1 MPSPAPYAELHSH
14 SWFSFLDGS
23 SSPTELAEAAARLG
37 YEAVALTDHDG
48 VWGSM
53 EFALACRAFDLRAIT
68 GTELSVETEAGRHHL
83 TLLVE
88 SSTGYANLCRILT
101 DAHAGT
107 RDGPGRK
114 AGPAGIALEALAGRT
129 DGLFCLSGCAGS
141 GMVASAWTAGRPA
154 RGEAVARRLREFF
167 GPDGMA
173 IEIQRPYWRNDRA
186 RNCWLERLGR
196 ILGVPVVATGNV
208 HSHTPARAALQDV
221 LVSVRLGM
229 EVGASE
235 PFRRG
240 NHTSCLA
247 SPGEMANRFREH
259 PAAVRSGLELADRLH
274 FELDR
279 ELGYRYPRVGDPAAD
294 SDLREL
300 CLARFGD
307 RYDHASTRAEARE
320 RMEGELGLIS
330 RLGLSGFFLLHHD
343 LLELAREV
351 AVEVRG
357 ANASRS
363 VLPPGRGRGSSVS
376 SVVCYLTGLSHVDP
390 VEAGLFPG
398 RFLNEETTA
407 VPDIDLDFPRE
418 IREKLIPLIHE
429 RYGRDRSALVAAF
442 PTYRTKGAVREFGK
456 ALGLPPGEIEK
467 VARAVDA
474 REGTEGLRTD
484 LPDLLGDERAGT
496 RRWKILIRL
505 AEEARGLPR
514 HASQHPGGMIISTD
528 PLTGVCPVV
537 PAAMEGRQ
545 TVQWD
550 KDSCQDAGFLKID
563 LLGLGMLSVVE
574 RCVDE
579 IADSRGYEVDLS
591 RIDLGDR
598 ETFDA
603 IRAADTT
610 GVFQI
615 ESRAQMQL
623 LPRLKPENVEDLA
636 VQVALIRP
644 GPIQGGAVHPYVE
657 RRRRLREDPGWEVPY
672 PHPLARRALEETLGV
687 IVFQEQ
693 VIEVA
698 MDVAG
703 FSASEAEGLRRAM
716 SRKRS
721 RDSLLA
727 YRRRFLDGASERG
740 VEGDVAEGI
749 FSSIEAFSGFGFPK
763 SHSVA
768 FALLAYQSA
777 WLKVHYGPEYL
788 ASLLNEQPMGFY
800 SPDSLIQYGRR
811 TGIDVLPP
819 DVNRSGVECSVEPP
833 VQPEGPGEGPAEPAV
848 RIGLDRVRGLAGR
861 AAERLVSER
870 RASGPY
876 DSIPELASRA
886 GLGRVALEALAWSGA
901 LSGLPGGERSK
912 ALWSAGTTGPPPTD
926 SGDGLAT
933 QPPLPFPA
941 TEAPELDEPEDL
953 ELVQAEYAS
962 TGVSLGEHPMK
973 VLRSGSRENLPS
985 LAKLRGLPHG
995 TGAEAIGIVRIMQR
1009 PATAKGTCFV
1019 LLEDETE
1026 VLNLIVPP
1034 RLARASRLLLRT
1046 ARTLRAR
1053 GRIEREGEVVNLI
1066 CTGLLPFPAG
1076 GSSGS
1081 HPLAQAPARRGFRG
1095 V

>member
-1 MPSPAPYAELHSH
+1 MPTLAGYAELHCH
-14 SWFSFLDGS
+14 SWFSFLDGA
-23 SSPTELAEAAARLG
+23 SSPAEMAETAAGLG
-37 YEAVALTDHDG
+37 YEALALTDHDG

-53 EFALACRAFDLRAIT
+53 EFALACRDFGLRAIT
-68 GTELSVETEAGRHHL
+68 GAELTVETSFGRRHL
-83 TLLVE
+83 TLLAE
-88 SSTGYANLCRILT
+88 DADGYANLCRLLT
-101 DAHAGT
+101 EAHGET
-107 RDGPGRK
+107 RRGPGRR
-114 AGPAGIALEALAGRT
+114 AGQPAVALDRLSGRT
-129 DGLFCLSGCAGS
+129 EGLFCLSGCAGN
-141 GMVASAWTAGRPA
+141 GLVASAWTAGQPS
-154 RGEAVARRLREFF
+154 RGEAAGRQLRELF
-167 GPDGMA
+167 GPDRMA

-186 RNCWLERLGR
+186 RNHWLEGLGR
-196 ILGVPVVATGNV
+196 SLGVPVVATGNV
-208 HSHTPARAALQDV
+208 HSHTVARAALQDV

-229 EVGASE
+229 DVGASE

-240 NHTSCLA
+240 NHTSRLA
-247 SPGEMANRFREH
+247 PPEEMAFRFQEH
-259 PAAVRSGLELADRLH
+259 PDAVQFGLELADRLS

-279 ELGYRYPRVGDPAAD
+279 ELGYRYPRAGDPTAD
-294 SDLREL
+294 RDLREL
-300 CLARFGD
+300 CLARFED
-307 RYDHASTRAEARE
+307 RYRQTPTRARARE
-320 RMEGELGLIS
+320 RMEDELDLIS

-351 AVEVRG
+351 ADGVRG
-357 ANASRS
+357 AGTPRS

-398 RFLNEETTA
+398 RFLNEEISA
-407 VPDIDLDFPRE
+407 IPDIDLDFPRE
-418 IREKLIPLIHE
+418 IREKLIPLIHR
-429 RYGRDRSALVAAF
+429 RYGEDRSALVAAF

-467 VARAVDA
+467 VARSVDG
-474 REGTEGLRTD
+474 RDGPEGLRND
-484 LPDLLGDERAGT
+484 LACVLGEERSKT
-496 RRWKILIRL
+496 RRWGILTRL
-505 AEEARGLPR
+505 VEESRGLPR
-514 HASQHPGGMIISTD
+514 HASQHPGGMIISTT

-579 IADSRGYEVDLS
+579 IAESRGHEVDLS
-591 RIDLGDR
+591 RIDLDDR
-598 ETFDA
+598 KTFEA

-623 LPRLKPENVEDLA
+623 LPRLRPENVEDLA

-657 RRRRLREDPGWEVPY
+657 RRRRLREDPDWEVPY
-672 PHPLARRALEETLGV
+672 PHPLARRSLEETLGV

-721 RDSLLA
+721 RESLVA
-727 YRRRFLDGASERG
+727 YRQRFLDGASDRG
-740 VEGDVAEGI
+740 VEPGVAEEI
-749 FSSIEAFSGFGFPK
+749 FGSIEAFSGFGFPK

-800 SPDSLIQYGRR
+800 SPDSLVQYGRR
-811 TGIDVLPP
+811 TGIEVLPP
-819 DVNRSGVECSVEPP
+819 DVNESRVECSVEP
-833 VQPEGPGEGPAEPAV
+833 VTGPGVNEGRPSV
-848 RIGLDRVRGLAGR
+848 RLGLGRVKRLSGPDAD
-861 AAERLVSER
+861 RLVFER
-870 RASGPY
+870 TTAGPY
-876 DSIPELASRA
+876 GSVAELASRV
-886 GLGRVALEALAWSGA
+886 GLGRQALECLAWSGA
-901 LSGLPGGERSK
+901 LRSLPDGERAR
-912 ALWSAGTTGPPPTD
+912 ALWAAGVTADP
-926 SGDGLAT
+926 SGSRQRGRSR
-933 QPPLPFPA
+933 QPPLPFPGPDPPA
-941 TEAPELDEPEDL
+941 LDEPTGLDL
-953 ELVQAEYAS
+953 VDAEYAS
-962 TGVSLGEHPMK
+962 TGLSLGEHPMV
-973 VLRSGSRENLPS
+973 VLRAGLPPEVPTLAELRE
-985 LAKLRGLPHG
+985 LPHG
-995 TGAEAIGIVRIMQR
+995 TRTEAFGIIRIMQR

-1034 RLARASRLLLRT
+1034 RLARSHRLLLRT
-1046 ARTLRAR
+1046 ARLLRAD
-1053 GRIEREGEVVNLI
+1053 GKMEREGKVVNLV
-1066 CTGLLPFPAG
+1066 CTGLEAFPLDASG
-1076 GSSGS
+1076 RGDPLGS
-1081 HPLAQAPARRGFRG
+1081 APARRGFRG
-1095 V
+1095 P

>member
-1 MPSPAPYAELHSH
+1 VSPPAQYAELHCH
-14 SWFSFLDGS
+14 SWFSFLDGA
-23 SSPTELAEAAARLG
+23 SSPTEMAEAAAGLG

-53 EFALACRAFDLRAIT
+53 EFALACRSFGLRAIT
-68 GTELSVETEAGRHHL
+68 GAEVSIDTPAGHRHL

-88 SSTGYANLCRILT
+88 DATGYANLCRILT

-107 RDGPGRK
+107 RDRPGREREQ
-114 AGPAGIALEALAGRT
+114 PSIDLQALTGRT

-141 GMVASAWTAGRPA
+141 GLVASAWDADGPA
-154 RGEAVARRLREFF
+154 VGEVAARRLRDLF
-167 GPDGMA
+167 GQDRMA

-186 RNCWLERLGR
+186 RNRWLERLGR
-196 ILGVPVVATGNV
+196 SLAVPVVATGNV
-208 HSHTPARAALQDV
+208 HSHNAARAALQDL
-221 LVSVRLGM
+221 LVSIRLGM

-240 NHTSCLA
+240 NHTSRLI
-247 SPGEMANRFREH
+247 PPEEMVARFEEH
-259 PAAVRSGLELADRLH
+259 PDAVRAGLEIAERLR

-279 ELGYRYPRVGDPAAD
+279 ELGYRYPRAGDPTAD
-294 SDLREL
+294 SDLKEL
-300 CLARFGD
+300 CLSRFED
-307 RYDHASTRAEARE
+307 RYRHAATRTEARS
-320 RMEGELGLIS
+320 RMEDELGLIS

-351 AVEVRG
+351 ADDVRG
-357 ANASRS
+357 GKASRS

-418 IREKLIPLIHE
+418 IRERLIPLIHE
-429 RYGRDRSALVAAF
+429 RYGRDRSALVASF
-442 PTYRTKGAVREFGK
+442 PTYRTRGAVREFGK

-467 VARAVDA
+467 VARSVDG
-474 REGTEGLRTD
+474 REGPEGLRSD
-484 LPDLLGDERAGT
+484 LAATLGPERAGS
-496 RRWKILIRL
+496 RRWKILTRL
-505 AEEARGLPR
+505 VAESRGLPR
-514 HASQHPGGMIISTD
+514 HASQHPGGMIISTM

-579 IADSRGYEVDLS
+579 IARARGREVDLS
-591 RIDLGDR
+591 RIDLRDR
-598 ETFDA
+598 ETFEA
-603 IRAADTT
+603 IREADTT

-623 LPRLKPENVEDLA
+623 LPRLRPENVEDLA

-657 RRRRLREDPGWEVPY
+657 RRRRLRADPDWEVPY

-716 SRKRS
+716 SRKRT
-721 RDSLLA
+721 RDSLAA
-727 YRRRFLDGASERG
+727 YRKRFLEGAAGRG
-740 VEGDVAEGI
+740 VEPGVAEGI
-749 FSSIEAFSGFGFPK
+749 FASIEAFSGFGFPK

-811 TGIDVLPP
+811 TGIEVLPP
-819 DVNRSGVECSVEPP
+819 DVNESQVECSVEH
-833 VQPEGPGEGPAEPAV
+833 PAGADPADTAPAV
-848 RIGLDRVRGLAGR
+848 RLGLDRLRGLSGQD
-861 AAERLVSER
+861 AERLVTER
-870 RASGPY
+870 DRGGAY
-876 DSIPELASRA
+876 RSIPELVSRT
-886 GLGRVALEALAWSGA
+886 GLRRQATEILAWSGA
-901 LSGLPGGERSK
+901 LGCLPEGERAK
-912 ALWSAGTTGPPPTD
+912 ALWAAGTSTPPAEVGTDGRAVQPT
-926 SGDGLAT
+926 
-933 QPPLPFPA
+933 LPFPG
-941 TEAPELDEPEDL
+941 TVAPDLKEPERLDL
-953 ELVQAEYAS
+953 VRAEYAS
-962 TGVSLGEHPMK
+962 TGVSLGEHPMTL
-973 VLRSGSRENLPS
+973 LRATLEPGTPTLED
-985 LAKLRGLPHG
+985 LRGLPHG
-995 TGAEAIGIVRIMQR
+995 TRTQAFGIVRIMQR

-1034 RLARASRLLLRT
+1034 RLAHSSRLLLRT
-1046 ARTLRAR
+1046 ARTLRAD
-1053 GRIEREGEVVNLI
+1053 GRMERDGQVVNLI
-1066 CTGLLPFPAG
+1066 CTRIAPFPEAG
-1076 GSSGS
+1076 EEGP
-1081 HPLAQAPARRGFRG
+1081 HPLSSAPARKGFRG
-1095 V
+1095 T